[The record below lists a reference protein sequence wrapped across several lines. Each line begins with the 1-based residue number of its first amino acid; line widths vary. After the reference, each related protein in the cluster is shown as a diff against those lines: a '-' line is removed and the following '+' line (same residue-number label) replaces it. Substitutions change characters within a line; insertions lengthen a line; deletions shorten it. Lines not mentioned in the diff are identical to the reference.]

1 VTDELALGDADADA
15 PLLAVDEP
23 VLDEVALDAA
33 EGGTDELLPLLH
45 AARPVTAASAA
56 IPPRAS
62 WDRLLLAVAGVLSL
76 FIGGELLCFLFF
88 REVRAPGRAR
98 GDELR
103 APRRWAPGRP

>member
-23 VLDEVALDAA
+23 VLDEAVLDAA
-33 EGGTDELLPLLH
+33 EGGADELLPLLH

-76 FIGGELLCFLFF
+76 FIGGELLCFLF
-88 REVRAPGRAR
+88 RVVRAPGRAR

-103 APRRWAPGRP
+103 APRRWAPGRR